1 MFKKLLQSAILIFLL
16 MYAAVA
22 IFLYDAPAFGW
33 SNFFLFVLM
42 GFVFVYPIA
51 AAIIV
56 WNHNSSI
63 KLKYFSALAGL
74 IASLVYALTLG
85 SMSQFIFLTYFFII
99 ATSLSSASARFSMLL
114 WRLLGLLRH
123 HANVHKY

>member
-1 MFKKLLQSAILIFLL
+1 MFKKLLQSGILIFLL

-42 GFVFVYPIA
+42 GFVFVFPIA

-56 WNHNSSI
+56 WKHNSSR
-63 KLKYFSALAGL
+63 KLKYFSAAAGL
-74 IASLVYALTLG
+74 IASLAYIWTLG
-85 SMSQFIFLTYFFII
+85 SMSQFVFLTYFFII
-99 ATSLSSASARFSMLL
+99 ATSLSSVLARFSMLA
-114 WRLLGLLRH
+114 WRLLGFLRH
-123 HANVHKY
+123 HPTAHKH

>member
-1 MFKKLLQSAILIFLL
+1 MLKKLLQSAILVFLL
-16 MYAAVA
+16 MYAVVA

-42 GFVFVYPIA
+42 GFVFVYPVA

-56 WNHNSSI
+56 WNHNSSK
-63 KLKYFSALAGL
+63 KLKYFSAVAGL
-74 IASLVYALTLG
+74 IVSLVYALTLG

-99 ATSLSSASARFSMLL
+99 ATSLSSVSARFSMLL
-114 WRLLGLLRH
+114 WRLLGYQRH
-123 HANVHKY
+123 HLTAQKY

>member
-16 MYAAVA
+16 MYAVVA
-22 IFLYDAPAFGW
+22 IFLYDATAFGW

-63 KLKYFSALAGL
+63 KLKYFSAAAGL
-74 IASLVYALTLG
+74 IASLAYIWTLG
-85 SMSQFIFLTYFFII
+85 SMSQFVFLTYFFII

-114 WRLLGLLRH
+114 WRLLGFLRH
-123 HANVHKY
+123 HAIAHKY

>member
-1 MFKKLLQSAILIFLL
+1 MFKKLLQFAILIFLL
-16 MYAAVA
+16 MYSAVA

-56 WNHNSSI
+56 WNHNSS
-63 KLKYFSALAGL
+63 KNLKYFSAAAGL
-74 IASLVYALTLG
+74 IASLAYIWTLG
-85 SMSQFIFLTYFFII
+85 SMSQFVFLTYFFII
-99 ATSLSSASARFSMLL
+99 ATSLSSVLARFSMLA
-114 WRLLGLLRH
+114 WRLLGFLRH
-123 HANVHKY
+123 HPTAHKH

>member
-1 MFKKLLQSAILIFLL
+1 MLKKLLQSAILIFLL
-16 MYAAVA
+16 TYMVVA

-42 GFVFVYPIA
+42 GFVFVYPVA

-56 WNHNSSI
+56 WKHNSSK
-63 KLKYFSALAGL
+63 KLKYLSAVAGL

-99 ATSLSSASARFSMLL
+99 ATSLSSVSARLSMLL
-114 WRLLGLLRH
+114 WRLLGYQRH
-123 HANVHKY
+123 HATAQKY

>member
-16 MYAAVA
+16 MYAVVA
-22 IFLYDAPAFGW
+22 IFLYDATAFGW

-56 WNHNSSI
+56 WNHNSSL
-63 KLKYFSALAGL
+63 KLKYSSALAGL

-114 WRLLGLLRH
+114 WRLLGFLQH
-123 HANVHKY
+123 HAIAHKY